1 MADIVGSVRVMVGFF
16 LRFESR
22 NLLSDILP
30 LACHLDAWMTGLL
43 PGSMFNADGAR
54 IRPPEKELTFTRPN
68 SQSSDPKNK
77 AARERADLY
86 PPQLTTLGSQ
96 E

>member
-30 LACHLDAWMTGLL
+30 LACHLDAWMTATW
-43 PGSMFNADGAR
+43 FNADGAR

-77 AARERADLY
+77 AARERADIY
-86 PPQLTTLGSQ
+86 PD
-96 E
+96 